1 MSRLDALAISPA
13 VWGAAFALFV
23 LLTRNTLATD
33 VGMVGFVVGVELFLT
48 LGGFLLTIAQLPLL
62 IFAVS
67 KGRKQLACLAAL
79 GVVLWV
85 VFWLC
90 GMALTP
96 SMVYVT

>member
-48 LGGFLLTIAQLPLL
+48 LGGFLLTIA
-62 IFAVS
+62 
-67 KGRKQLACLAAL
+67 RLATLAAL

-85 VFWLC
+85 VFWFC